1 MCVTLQVLSMDKIQE
16 IRNDTIRGANITAQT
31 TPAPEIKFRSKAM
44 IFQLFACC
52 LVSNQQMDITT
63 EPKRT
68 KSRLHHYVNSFNVLT
83 YLYVVKQF

>member
-1 MCVTLQVLSMDKIQE
+1 MDKIQE
-16 IRNDTIRGANITAQT
+16 TRNDKIRGTTLTAQA
-31 TPAPEIKFRSKAM
+31 TPAPKLKFLSKAM